1 MSHMLVYYTLYMGG
15 VSAFFFLF
23 SLSVFL
29 FVFEAGP
36 CVDQLTSNSLSQR
49 DAELLIY
56 WDYKGALLH

>member
-15 VSAFFFLF
+15 SAFFFLF

-29 FVFEAGP
+29 FVFEAGLS
-36 CVDQLTSNSLSQR
+36 VDQLTSNSLSQR